1 MLTYSGSLT
10 LYQTLTNNTST
21 ANQTTGVTM
30 INDGIRTM
38 LSKLPWPF
46 LEKRKTASTV
56 ASTQTYQLPGDL
68 ARLIQPY
75 ITVGTYSYV
84 PTEVT
89 SADDWARLNN
99 PTGITNDAVTNYYH
113 IGNTVQF
120 WPTPAS
126 SSNTIAYYY
135 IQQTRDLNTADYT
148 TGTIVTA
155 TNGSAT
161 ITGSGTSWTAG
172 MAGSY
177 LRITSGNG
185 ANLGD
190 GLWYKISSVTNSTTL
205 VLEAVYEGVSISGGS
220 AAYTIGN
227 CSLIPE
233 KFQQGPVYYAAA
245 EYWRK
250 TGNSDMADRFEA
262 KFNDIMQLMIEEEGT
277 KGTSVVIDTGSG
289 YSVPINPN
297 LAKWAT

>member
-1 MLTYSGSLT
+1 MLSYTGSLS
-10 LYQTLTNNTST
+10 LYQTLTDNSST
-21 ANQTTGVTM
+21 ANQTFGVTM
-30 INDGIRTM
+30 LNEGIRAM

-46 LEKRKTASTV
+46 LEKSVTATTV

-99 PTGITNDAVTNYYH
+99 PTGITNDAVTNYYQL
-113 IGNTVQF
+113 GNTVMF

-126 SSNTIAYYY
+126 NGNTITYRY

-155 TNGSAT
+155 TSGSAT

-172 MAGSY
+172 MKGSW
-177 LRITSGNG
+177 LRITSGNA

-190 GLWYKISSVTNSTTL
+190 GLWYKILTVDSATQITL
-205 VLEAVYEGVSISGGS
+205 DAVYRGTSIAAGS

-233 KFQQGPVYYAAA
+233 KFQVAPVYYATA

-250 TGNSDMADRFEA
+250 LGNDDRADRFEA
-262 KFNDIMQLMIEEEGT
+262 KYNDILNLMIEEEGT
-277 KGTSVVIDTGSG
+277 KGTSVVVDSGSG
-289 YSVPINPN
+289 YSTPINPN
-297 LAKWAT
+297 LAKWAV